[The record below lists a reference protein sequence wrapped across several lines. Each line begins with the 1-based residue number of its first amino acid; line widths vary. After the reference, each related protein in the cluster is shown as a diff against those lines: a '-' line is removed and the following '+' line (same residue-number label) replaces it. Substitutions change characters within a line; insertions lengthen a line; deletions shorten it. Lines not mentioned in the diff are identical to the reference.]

1 MEIVLFFERQKVFK
15 IDILKNTLILKVIF
29 VFQFSCMDS
38 ADKKEIEQH
47 FKKLNEHLCRQSY
60 LAGDKIT
67 AADVLLFHG
76 IHHFYLEMTY
86 QEKDKFLNLSR
97 WFRDL
102 QQNAKLRR
110 GKSLIS
116 FSRSKLY

>member
-1 MEIVLFFERQKVFK
+1 MEIVFERQKVLK
-15 IDILKNTLILKVIF
+15 INKLKNTLILMFIF
-29 VFQFSCMDS
+29 AFQFSCMDS